1 MTPIITLEAAMMI
14 EVVSASI
21 CILSHQE
28 KLLKEK
34 NNYSQ

>member
-28 KLLKEK
+28 KLLMEK